1 MTTHKQTFGHVNS
14 TNRNSYLNII
24 CIKLVTQMKKKTE
37 KKTKLRTFDL
47 KFFFRFKTKN
57 LKIGL
62 FEIFRFFKNL
72 KILVF

>member
-47 KFFFRFKTKN
+47 KFFLGLKLKT
-57 LKIGL
+57 
-62 FEIFRFFKNL
+62 
-72 KILVF
+72 